1 VAIAARFDIPTNTLM
16 QANGMTAA
24 TAANLQVGRVL
35 VIPGIASPQNE
46 ETQTYIVRAGDTMV
60 GIALRFNVDTAS
72 LLRVNGFSE
81 QQARTIQ
88 VGQVIV
94 IPVSNSTGTSGQVQP
109 VATPATQATPTRT
122 PTRSPTPVSSA
133 QSASSAP
140 LTTTGGTQ
148 SDANGVLISA
158 YEPGDNSRV
167 QSKVAF
173 RWTGLTPLPEGMLY
187 ELVFWRTGED
197 PLVNGFGMAAP
208 TDQNYVL
215 LDLDLLNLTPG
226 FPLDFGQYRWGV
238 LIVRT
243 QPSYSRLSYAG
254 GGFLITYETSGGAA
268 CPPDDAS
275 CRGR

>member
-1 VAIAARFDIPTNTLM
+1 M
-16 QANGMTAA
+16 
-24 TAANLQVGRVL
+24 L
-35 VIPGIASPQNE
+35 VIPGVSSPQDE
-46 ETQTYIVRAGDTMV
+46 ETQTYVVRAGDTMV

-94 IPVSNSTGTSGQVQP
+94 IPVSNSAGTSRQVQP
-109 VATPATQATPTRT
+109 VSTPAAQATPTRT
-122 PTRSPTPVSSA
+122 PTPQSGSQSST
-133 QSASSAP
+133 SASS
-140 LTTTGGTQ
+140 TSNSSSTTGSTQ
-148 SDANGVLISA
+148 VDASGVLVST

-167 QSKVAF
+167 QGQVAF
-173 RWTGLTPLPEGMLY
+173 RWRGLTPLPEGLLY
-187 ELVFWRTGED
+187 EMVFWKTGED

-208 TDQNYVL
+208 TDQNYVV

-226 FPLDFGQYRWGV
+226 FPLDFGQYQWGV

-243 QPSYSRLSYAG
+243 DPSYSRLAYAG